1 MKEVDYFIKFNSQS
15 EFENFCWL
23 AKDLGYDKW
32 YRMNFWRDPDIIYK
46 HKADNGNI
54 IALTK
59 DKRIG
64 TVSNYVLEYEY
75 KYENLTIYSYDSF
88 INLFKNKET
97 TMSNLVGK
105 WKEIGL
111 KEPKKTFR
119 KIGITGNDDM
129 PTEEGVR
136 IFVAWLLADKEMG
149 NKFYN
154 DVAKPIREEEEKNEE
169 E

>member
-1 MKEVDYFIKFNSQS
+1 MIEVDYFVEFNSQL
-15 EFENFCWL
+15 EFEKICWL

-32 YRMNFWRDPDIIYK
+32 FRNNYWRDPYIMYRYK
-46 HKADNGNI
+46 VDSDNI
-54 IALTK
+54 IVLTR
-59 DKRIG
+59 DKRIATIG
-64 TVSNYVLEYEY
+64 NYTLAYEY
-75 KYENLTIYSYDSF
+75 KSAKIYSYDSF
-88 INLFKNKET
+88 INLFKKET
-97 TMSNLVGK
+97 IMSNLVGK

-129 PTEEGVR
+129 PTEEGIK
-136 IFVAWLLADKEMG
+136 IFIAWLLADKEMG

-154 DVAKPIREEEEKNEE
+154 DVAKPIREESENEE